1 MDQNRNGLAWAA
13 VGYPDYS
20 KIKIYMT
27 ILFVLM
33 KTPTFDNWVM
43 KTHCDQ
49 SGNITGFVLKIIT
62 IAFHVYSRSYIFITV
77 PQSKDYY
84 MCFFLKSSL

>member
-33 KTPTFDNWVM
+33 KT
-43 KTHCDQ
+43 HCDQ

-62 IAFHVYSRSYIFITV
+62 IALSCV
-77 PQSKDYY
+77 
-84 MCFFLKSSL
+84 